1 MKPYANPRT
10 PTAAAIASLLFA
22 ALASG
27 ALAQSSAPTT
37 RSAVSDVEKAKEE
50 EAVSME
56 QFTVTTGYRSPKSL
70 DQIPGAVKL
79 ISSKEVMDTLLLTE
93 DATAVLAR
101 TIPGYAEATQSMNN
115 TGETL
120 RGRVAL
126 RLFDG
131 ISQTTPLREGSRNGT
146 FTDMGIISRVEVI
159 NGPSAVEGIGA
170 VGGIINYISKTPT
183 KEGSETTITSKYW
196 GQGRDDS
203 DGWKVGLN
211 FAHKAGNND
220 VFFGAAFVDRG
231 MAYDAN
237 GRRMGMS
244 QSGATLD
251 TEEHNLFIKL
261 GHNFGANNE
270 QRVGVTVSRFFIG
283 GKGHYV
289 ELLGD
294 RSKGI
299 TDSSARGI
307 PNGAK
312 AEFNEFSQYA
322 VSYKH
327 SALLGGTLN
336 VQAYRAS
343 QAMRFVAE
351 LGGADKQDPLI
362 APLGTLTDQSE
373 INSQKRG
380 VRSSWSRQNLFSIDG
395 LEVNAGYDYL
405 REKAQQLLALT
416 NRVWVPPMI
425 YTSNAPFAQFSYTR
439 GPVTL
444 SGGVRHEDGKLR
456 VDDYTTTYFRNRV
469 FVKGGTLS
477 YKETLPNAGIIVRL
491 PQGWSVFG
499 SYSKGFTL
507 PNVGIPLRNVSVPG
521 YSVNGILDLQAVIA
535 DNKEAGVTWHGKRG
549 SFSASTYRSYSKL
562 GASLT
567 VDPVAKDFI
576 LQRRPVEIQGAEF
589 NGEFIVNKA
598 LTVTAL
604 YSHMEGKTVAVEGG
618 PLTVQQGVL
627 NISPDKIGS
636 SLTWKFS
643 DKGNVTFG
651 ETTLLGRELNVGKS
665 SYEKTH
671 GYTLF
676 NLSASYATK
685 WGEFSIG
692 AENLFNRYY
701 ILTWAQ
707 IDQFQ
712 NYFAGRGRVISLT
725 HTLRF

>member
-1 MKPYANPRT
+1 
-10 PTAAAIASLLFA
+10 
-22 ALASG
+22 
-27 ALAQSSAPTT
+27 
-37 RSAVSDVEKAKEE
+37 
-50 EAVSME
+50 
-56 QFTVTTGYRSPKSL
+56 
-70 DQIPGAVKL
+70 
-79 ISSKEVMDTLLLTE
+79 
-93 DATAVLAR
+93 
-101 TIPGYAEATQSMNN
+101 
-115 TGETL
+115 
-120 RGRVAL
+120 
-126 RLFDG
+126 
-131 ISQTTPLREGSRNGT
+131 
-146 FTDMGIISRVEVI
+146 
-159 NGPSAVEGIGA
+159 
-170 VGGIINYISKTPT
+170 
-183 KEGSETTITSKYW
+183 
-196 GQGRDDS
+196 
-203 DGWKVGLN
+203 
-211 FAHKAGNND
+211 
-220 VFFGAAFVDRG
+220 
-231 MAYDAN
+231 
-237 GRRMGMS
+237 
-244 QSGATLD
+244 
-251 TEEHNLFIKL
+251 
-261 GHNFGANNE
+261 
-270 QRVGVTVSRFFIG
+270 
-283 GKGHYV
+283 
-289 ELLGD
+289 
-294 RSKGI
+294 
-299 TDSSARGI
+299 
-307 PNGAK
+307 
-312 AEFNEFSQYA
+312 
-322 VSYKH
+322 
-327 SALLGGTLN
+327 
-336 VQAYRAS
+336 
-343 QAMRFVAE
+343 
-351 LGGADKQDPLI
+351 
-362 APLGTLTDQSE
+362 
-373 INSQKRG
+373 
-380 VRSSWSRQNLFSIDG
+380 
-395 LEVNAGYDYL
+395 
-405 REKAQQLLALT
+405 
-416 NRVWVPPMI
+416 MI